1 LLSAP
6 VFPKVEGD
14 ALTRD
19 YGRFIIGAM
28 EHGYGITLGNALR
41 RVLLSSLP
49 GASVSSMR
57 ITDVH
62 HEFSDIPDVKEDVT
76 QLMLNVKQIRLRMT
90 GEGPLRMRLEVR
102 GEGVVTAGDIQTP
115 PEIEIV
121 NPELY
126 LFTTDS
132 NKARLDIEF
141 QVEAGRGYSP
151 AEQRGKL
158 PIGELPVDAI
168 YSPVRRVNFSVEPAR
183 IGQTTN
189 YDRLIMEIWTDGTM
203 RPQDALS
210 QAAAV
215 LVQHLRLIAG
225 VSLDEV
231 MLEGDSDGKGIPS
244 EWSDKPIEDLEL
256 SVRVYNSLKRTGISS
271 IGDLL
276 DMMEKNG
283 GNLMNL
289 RNFGEKSMTELKE
302 KLRARGLMPQEDGEG
317 EENSGNG
324 AGAGMADE
332 DEV

>member
-28 EHGYGITLGNALR
+28 EPGYGITLGNALR
-41 RVLLSSLP
+41 RVLLSSLN
-49 GASVSSMR
+49 GSAITSMR

-62 HEFSDIPDVKEDVT
+62 HEFSDIPDVREDVT
-76 QLMLNVKQIRLRMT
+76 QLMLNVKQIRLRMR

-102 GEGVVTAGDIQTP
+102 GEGVVTAGDIQAP
-115 PEIEIV
+115 ADIEIV

-151 AEQRGKL
+151 ADQRGKL

-168 YSPVRRVNFSVEPAR
+168 FSPVKRVNFSVEPAR

-189 YDRLIMEIWTDGTM
+189 YDRLVIEVWTDGTV

-210 QAAAV
+210 QAASM
-215 LVQHLRLIAG
+215 LVQHLRLVAG
-225 VSLDEV
+225 AGSLDEV
-231 MLEGDSDGKGIPS
+231 MLEGESDSKGIPS
-244 EWSDKPIEDLEL
+244 EWGDKPIEELEL
-256 SVRVYNSLKRTGISS
+256 SVRVYNSLKRTGIST

-302 KLRARGLMPQEDGEG
+302 KLRGRGLLPMDSDDDAAPAVAV
-317 EENSGNG
+317 EEEEE
-324 AGAGMADE
+324 A
-332 DEV
+332 

>member
-1 LLSAP
+1 MLSAP

-49 GASVSSMR
+49 GAAVSSMR

-231 MLEGDSDGKGIPS
+231 MLDGDGDGKGIPS

-289 RNFGEKSMTELKE
+289 RNFGEKSMTELKD
-302 KLRARGLMPQEDGEG
+302 KLRARGLMPQEEGEG
-317 EENSGNG
+317 DESGG
-324 AGAGMADE
+324 AGVVDE

>member
-28 EHGYGITLGNALR
+28 EPGYGITLGNALR
-41 RVLLSSLP
+41 RTLLSSLP
-49 GASVSSMR
+49 GAAITSMR

-76 QLMLNVKQIRLRMT
+76 QLMLNVKQVRLRIR

-102 GEGVVTAGDIQTP
+102 GEGVVTAGDIQAP

-132 NKARLDIEF
+132 NKARLDVEF

-151 AEQRGKL
+151 ADQRGKL

-168 YSPVRRVNFSVEPAR
+168 FSPVRRVNFSVEAAR

-189 YDRLIMEIWTDGTM
+189 YDRLIIEIWTDGTM

-210 QAAAV
+210 QAATT

-225 VSLDEV
+225 AGTLEDVVLD
-231 MLEGDSDGKGIPS
+231 GDGESKGIPS
-244 EWSDKPIEDLEL
+244 EWGDKPIEDLEL
-256 SVRVYNSLKRTGISS
+256 SVRVYNSLKRTGIST

-276 DMMEKNG
+276 EMMEKNG

-302 KLRARGLMPQEDGEG
+302 KLRARGLLPQDEGADDGMP
-317 EENSGNG
+317 SGL
-324 AGAGMADE
+324 ADE
-332 DEV
+332 EDEE

>member
-1 LLSAP
+1 MLTPP
-6 VFPKVEGD
+6 VFPKVESD

-49 GASVSSMR
+49 GAAITSMR

-62 HEFSDIPDVKEDVT
+62 HEFSDIPNVKEDVT
-76 QLMLNVKQIRLRMT
+76 QLMLNVKQIRLRMK
-90 GEGPLRMRLEVR
+90 GESTQRMRLEVR
-102 GEGVVTAGDIQTP
+102 GEGVVTAGDIIPP
-115 PEIEIV
+115 PEIEII

-132 NKARLDIEF
+132 AKARLDVEF
-141 QVEAGRGYSP
+141 QVEPGRGYSP
-151 AEQRGKL
+151 AEQRSKL

-168 YSPVRRVNFSVEPAR
+168 YSPVKRVNFEVEAAR
-183 IGQTTN
+183 VGQMTN
-189 YDRLIMEIWTDGTM
+189 YDRLNIEIWTDGTI

-225 VSLDEV
+225 VSLDDFLPAET
-231 MLEGDSDGKGIPS
+231 EDTRGIPS
-244 EWSDKPIEDLEL
+244 EVSDKPIEDLEL
-256 SVRVYNSLKRTGISS
+256 SVRVYNSLKRTGIST

-283 GNLMNL
+283 GNLMSL

-302 KLRARGLMPQEDGEG
+302 KLRGRGLLPPEQ
-317 EENSGNG
+317 NG
-324 AGAGMADE
+324 AIE
-332 DEV
+332 EPVE

>member
-1 LLSAP
+1 MLSAP

-28 EHGYGITLGNALR
+28 EPGYGITLGNALR
-41 RVLLSSLP
+41 RTLLSSLP
-49 GASVSSMR
+49 GAAITSMR

-76 QLMLNVKQIRLRMT
+76 QLMLNVKQVRLHMH

-102 GEGVVTAGDIQTP
+102 GEGQVTAGDIQAP
-115 PEIEIV
+115 PEIEV
-121 NPELY
+121 ANPELY

-151 AEQRGKL
+151 ADQRGKL

-168 YSPVRRVNFSVEPAR
+168 FSPVRRVNFSVEAAR

-189 YDRLIMEIWTDGTM
+189 YDRLIIEIWTDGTM

-210 QAAAV
+210 QAATT

-225 VSLDEV
+225 AGTLEDV
-231 MLEGDSDGKGIPS
+231 MLESDGESKGIPS
-244 EWSDKPIEDLEL
+244 EWGDKPIEDLEL
-256 SVRVYNSLKRTGISS
+256 SVRVYNSLKRTGIST

-276 DMMEKNG
+276 EMMEKNG

-302 KLRARGLMPQEDGEG
+302 KLRGRGLLPQEEEGSEDGLSSE
-317 EENSGNG
+317 
-324 AGAGMADE
+324 MADE
-332 DEV
+332 DEE

>member
-1 LLSAP
+1 MLSAP

-49 GASVSSMR
+49 GAAVSSMR

-76 QLMLNVKQIRLRMT
+76 QLMLNVKQIRLRMK

-102 GEGVVTAGDIQTP
+102 GEGVVTAGDIQAP
-115 PEIEIV
+115 PEIEVV

-132 NKARLDIEF
+132 NKARLDVEF
-141 QVEAGRGYSP
+141 HVEAGRGYSP

-168 YSPVRRVNFSVEPAR
+168 YSPVRRVNYSVEPAR

-210 QAAAV
+210 QAAAI

-231 MLEGDSDGKGIPS
+231 MLEGESDGKGIPS

-256 SVRVYNSLKRTGISS
+256 SVRVYNSLKRTGIST

-276 DMMEKNG
+276 DMMDKNG

-289 RNFGEKSMTELKE
+289 RNFGEKSMSELKE
-302 KLRARGLMPQEDGEG
+302 KLRARGLMPQEEG
-317 EENSGNG
+317 ESAAEPVE
-324 AGAGMADE
+324 E

>member
-1 LLSAP
+1 MLSAP

-49 GASVSSMR
+49 GAAVTSMR

-76 QLMLNVKQIRLRMT
+76 QLMLNVKQIRLRMR
-90 GEGPLRMRLEVR
+90 GEGPQRMRLEVR
-102 GEGVVTAGDIQTP
+102 GEGVVTAGDIQAP

-168 YSPVRRVNFSVEPAR
+168 YSPVRRVNFSVEAAR

-210 QAAAV
+210 QAAAI

-231 MLEGDSDGKGIPS
+231 MLDGEGDGKGLPS

-256 SVRVYNSLKRTGISS
+256 SVRVYNSLKRTGIST

-276 DMMEKNG
+276 EMMEKNG

-302 KLRARGLMPQEDGEG
+302 KLRARGLIPQEEG
-317 EENSGNG
+317 VEEV
-324 AGAGMADE
+324 AEEDE
-332 DEV
+332 D

>member
-1 LLSAP
+1 MLSAP

-28 EHGYGITLGNALR
+28 EPGYGITLGNALR

-49 GASVSSMR
+49 GAAITSMR

-76 QLMLNVKQIRLRMT
+76 QLMLNVKQVRLHMH

-102 GEGVVTAGDIQTP
+102 GEGVVTAGDIQAP

-132 NKARLDIEF
+132 NKARLDVEF

-151 AEQRGKL
+151 ADQRGKL

-168 YSPVRRVNFSVEPAR
+168 FSPVRRVNFSVEAAR

-189 YDRLIMEIWTDGTM
+189 YDRLIVEIWTDGTM

-210 QAAAV
+210 QAATT

-225 VSLDEV
+225 AGTLEDV
-231 MLEGDSDGKGIPS
+231 MLDGDSESKGIPS
-244 EWSDKPIEDLEL
+244 EWGDKPIEDLDL

-276 DMMEKNG
+276 EMMEKNG

-302 KLRARGLMPQEDGEG
+302 KLRARGLLPQDEEGAEDGLMT
-317 EENSGNG
+317 
-324 AGAGMADE
+324 AAADE
-332 DEV
+332 DEE

>member
-49 GASVSSMR
+49 GAAVTSMR

-76 QLMLNVKQIRLRMT
+76 QLMLNVKQVRLRMS

-189 YDRLIMEIWTDGTM
+189 YDRLIMEIWTDGTT

-231 MLEGDSDGKGIPS
+231 MLEGDGDGKGIPS

-302 KLRARGLMPQEDGEG
+302 KLRARGLMPQDEDSDEMGG
-317 EENSGNG
+317 TGVV
-324 AGAGMADE
+324 DE

>member
-1 LLSAP
+1 MLTPP

-28 EHGYGITLGNALR
+28 EHGYGITLGNSLR

-49 GASVSSMR
+49 GAAVSSMR
-57 ITDVH
+57 LTDVH
-62 HEFSDIPDVKEDVT
+62 HEFSDIPNVKEDVM
-76 QLMLNVKQIRLRMT
+76 QLMLNVKQIRMRMK
-90 GEGPLRMRLEVR
+90 GEGPMRMRLEVR
-102 GEGVVTAGDIQTP
+102 GEGQVTAGDIITP

-132 NKARLDIEF
+132 AKARLDIEF

-151 AEQRGKL
+151 ADQRIKL

-168 YSPVRRVNFSVEPAR
+168 YSPVRRVNFEVEPAR
-183 IGQTTN
+183 VGQMTN
-189 YDRLIMEIWTDGTM
+189 YDRLVMEIWTDGTV

-210 QAAAV
+210 EAAKI
-215 LVQHLRLIAG
+215 LVQHLSLIAG
-225 VSLDEV
+225 VSIEEV
-231 MLEGDSDGKGIPS
+231 LQGGESEKGGGIPP
-244 EWSDKPIEDLEL
+244 EISDKPIEDLEL
-256 SVRVYNSLKRTGISS
+256 SVRVYNSLKRTGIST

-283 GNLMNL
+283 GNLMSL
-289 RNFGEKSMTELKE
+289 RNFGEKSMTELKD
-302 KLRARGLMPQEDGEG
+302 KLRGRGLLP
-317 EENSGNG
+317 
-324 AGAGMADE
+324 ADE
-332 DEV
+332 DDVAVEGEPAEATE